1 MGVPKKIFIVKI
13 LIYRCVLFL
22 LKKWEYVELLK
33 LCGIIPQGAI
43 VEADFCMACIKW
55 IIILTFVCGSILRSN
70 RSL

>member
-1 MGVPKKIFIVKI
+1 MF
-13 LIYRCVLFL
+13 CFL